1 MPQQGLG
8 FGDLTFAGRVWLLD
22 PTAHVRGNVAVGVGL
37 KLPTGSADDTAFY
50 PTVGGVWSQKA
61 IDQSAQPGDGG
72 VGILMDAQGYWRFG
86 KSVLYSNLSYLANPK
101 DTNDTPSIIAGLGI
115 SGPVYANK
123 MVNSV
128 ADQYL
133 FRVGGATQI
142 PGVRHFSGSL
152 AFRAEGLRRYDIFG
166 RSDGFRRP
174 G

>member
-1 MPQQGLG
+1 
-8 FGDLTFAGRVWLLD
+8 
-22 PTAHVRGNVAVGVGL
+22 
-37 KLPTGSADDTAFY
+37 
-50 PTVGGVWSQKA
+50 
-61 IDQSAQPGDGG
+61 
-72 VGILMDAQGYWRFG
+72 
-86 KSVLYSNLSYLANPK
+86 
-101 DTNDTPSIIAGLGI
+101 
-115 SGPVYANK
+115 

-174 G
+174 GYELYLEPGFAYVYKGQSLSFNMPIGLYRNRLPDPVHRRARRRDVPRLRLPRQLLSPLRQGHQQAAGTAAEAGDSIAAGGKQQLDS